1 MARKKR
7 AFPEIPNAS
16 QADIAFLL
24 IIFFIVSTTMDVD
37 TGIYRVLPQW
47 VDNVEA
53 PKINKRNTFVVLINK
68 NNDLAIN
75 GEFAQVSDIKDRLKE
90 FILNP
95 QNNANLSEKQEAQ
108 IEGIGPFMRSIGIVS
123 LQNDRGTDYG
133 AYINVQNEI
142 VKGFN
147 ELRDEFAMTRFGMK
161 MDKLSEAQKEAVMKA
176 FPTAISEAEPVEIK

>member
-7 AFPEIPNAS
+7 KFPQIAS
-16 QADIAFLL
+16 ASLADIAFLL

-37 TGIYRVLPQW
+37 TGIYRLLPQW

-68 NNDLAIN
+68 NNDLQIN
-75 GEFAQVSDIKDRLKE
+75 GEFAQISDIKDRLKE

-95 QNNANLSEKQEAQ
+95 QDNPNLSEKKEEV
-108 IEGIGPFMRSIGIVS
+108 IEGIGPFRRSQGIVS

-133 AYINVQNEI
+133 AYMLVQNELVRGI
-142 VKGFN
+142 N
-147 ELRDEFAMTRFGMK
+147 ELRDEYAAQRFGMK
-161 MDKLSEAQKEAVMKA
+161 MNKLNEAQQEAVKKA
-176 FPTAISEAEPVEIK
+176 FPTAISEAEPQEIK

>member
-1 MARKKR
+1 MSRKKR
-7 AFPEIPNAS
+7 KFPEVPSAS
-16 QADIAFLL
+16 LADIAFLL

-37 TGIYRVLPQW
+37 TGIYRLLPQW

-90 FILNP
+90 FIMNP
-95 QNNANLSEKQEAQ
+95 NDNPNLSEKKEEV
-108 IEGIGPFMRSIGIVS
+108 IEGIGPFMRSQGIVS

-133 AYINVQNEI
+133 AYMDVQNEI
-142 VKGFN
+142 VRGIN
-147 ELRDEFAMTRFGMK
+147 ELRDEFASQRFGMK
-161 MDKLSEAQKEAVMKA
+161 MSKLTETQQEAVKKA
-176 FPTAISEAEPVEIK
+176 FPTAISEAEPQEIK

>member
-7 AFPEIPNAS
+7 AFPEIPTAS

-47 VDNVEA
+47 VENVEA

-68 NNDLAIN
+68 NNDLALN
-75 GEFAQVSDIKDRLKE
+75 GEFAQLSDIKDRLKE

-95 QNNANLSEKQEAQ
+95 NNDPNLSEKKEET
-108 IEGIGPFMRSIGIVS
+108 IEGIGKIMRSQGIVS

-133 AYINVQNEI
+133 AYIDVQNEL

-147 ELRDEFAMTRFGMK
+147 ELRNEFAISHFGK
-161 MDKLSEAQKEAVMKA
+161 PFDKLTEDEKELARKAV
-176 FPTAISEAEPVEIK
+176 PTAISEAEPVEN

>member
-7 AFPEIPNAS
+7 VFPEVPSAS
-16 QADIAFLL
+16 LADIAFLL

-37 TGIYRVLPQW
+37 TGIYRLLPQW
-47 VDNVEA
+47 VEDVEA

-75 GEFAQVSDIKDRLKE
+75 GEFAQTSEIKDRLKE

-95 QNNANLSEKQEAQ
+95 LEKENLSEKKEVE
-108 IEGIGPFMRSIGIVS
+108 IEGIGMFMRSEGIVS

-133 AYINVQNEI
+133 AYMSVQNEL
-142 VKGFN
+142 VKAIN
-147 ELRDEFAMTRFGMK
+147 ELREEFAFQRFGMS
-161 MDKLSEAQKEAVMKA
+161 MEKLSEEQQEAVKKA
-176 FPTAISEAEPVEIK
+176 FPTAISEAEPQEIK

>member
-7 AFPEIPNAS
+7 KFPQIAS
-16 QADIAFLL
+16 ASLADIAFLL

-37 TGIYRVLPQW
+37 TGIYRLLPQW

-68 NNDLAIN
+68 NNDLQI
-75 GEFAQVSDIKDRLKE
+75 GGRFAQISDIKDRLKE

-95 QNNANLSEKQEAQ
+95 QDNPNLSEKKEEV
-108 IEGIGPFMRSIGIVS
+108 IEGIGPFMRSQGIVS

-133 AYINVQNEI
+133 AYMQVQNELVRGI
-142 VKGFN
+142 N
-147 ELRDEFAMTRFGMK
+147 ELRDEYAAQRFGMK
-161 MDKLSEAQKEAVMKA
+161 MNKLSEAQQEAVKKA
-176 FPTAISEAEPVEIK
+176 FPTAISEAEPQEIK